1 MNSPPILVVH
11 GGAGSLASEADRRQY
26 LVGVGEALDVGQAA
40 HDQGC
45 RAAVRT
51 AVMHMEA
58 HSIMNAGLGSS
69 LALDGLVSMD
79 AGFMVGDSRR
89 YGAVTGVRRSVHPVL
104 LAEHL
109 VDDGE
114 YGRLLAPPESD
125 ELIEVAGAP
134 LCEPADLVTERAR
147 RLHAE
152 RLAGEPGPSV
162 GAPLLDT
169 VGAVA
174 LDAEGHV
181 AAAVSTG
188 GMSLKRVGRVGDS
201 PIVGAGFWADDAT
214 GACVTTGVGEALMR
228 QGTAR
233 RCVQLVAS
241 GVSAVEAAG
250 QALAEL
256 IDYEDDVRGRSGLIL
271 VTREG
276 EVVLDHNSPEMSAG
290 WVAAEGGREVA
301 YIWCR

>member
-1 MNSPPILVVH
+1 MQSPPILVVH
-11 GGAGSLASEADRRQY
+11 GGAGSLASDEDRQQY
-26 LVGVGEALDVGQAA
+26 LAGVSEALDAGQAV
-40 HDQGC
+40 HGEGC
-45 RAAVRT
+45 RAAVRA

-58 HSIMNAGLGSS
+58 HTIMNAGRGAS
-69 LALDGLVSMD
+69 LAHDGAVSMD

-89 YGAVTGVRRSVHPVL
+89 YGAVTGVRRSVHPVQ
-104 LAEHL
+104 LAEYL
-109 VDDGE
+109 LDDGE

-125 ELIEVAGAP
+125 ALIEVAGAP

-152 RLAGEPGPSV
+152 RLAGASSSSAR
-162 GAPLLDT
+162 APLLDT

-201 PIVGAGFWADDAT
+201 PIVGAGFWADDRVA
-214 GACVTTGVGEALMR
+214 ACVTTGVGEALLR

-233 RCVQLVAS
+233 RCVQLVAD
-241 GVSAVEAAG
+241 GVGAGEAAA

-256 IDYEDDVRGRSGLIL
+256 IDFEGDERGCSGLIL

-276 EVVLDHNSPEMSAG
+276 EVVLDHNSSEMSGG

-301 YIWCR
+301 HMWCR

>member
-26 LVGVGEALDVGQAA
+26 LAGVGEALDAGQAA

-45 RAAVRT
+45 RAAVRA

-58 HSIMNAGLGSS
+58 HSIMNAGRGSS

-79 AGFMVGDSRR
+79 AGFM
-89 YGAVTGVRRSVHPVL
+89 A
-104 LAEHL
+104 
-109 VDDGE
+109 
-114 YGRLLAPPESD
+114 ESD

-188 GMSLKRVGRVGDS
+188 GMSLKRPGRVGDS

-241 GVSAVEAAG
+241 GVSAAEAAA
-250 QALAEL
+250 QALDEL
-256 IDYEDDVRGRSGLIL
+256 IDYEGDVRGRSGLIL

-290 WVAAEGGREVA
+290 WIAAEGGREVA
-301 YIWCR
+301 HLWCR